1 MRIRLSMSVALMIL
15 ASTIS
20 AASAQAPPSADTFV
34 SSNAPTK
41 NFGSQPLLAVQSGTS
56 SYIQFNLS
64 GLPAGVTVTTATVRL
79 FVDAVSQAGSFDI
92 YEIDQPW
99 SENSLT
105 FNTAPS
111 LGVSASGGKPA
122 TVSKSSLNQFVV
134 VDITPLVQG
143 WLSGTV
149 PNNGVAIAL
158 AGGNAGSFGFDSKE
172 SEYTSHEP
180 ELEVSFSGVA
190 GPAGAQGPQGPA
202 GAQGPVGPTG
212 PQGSPGPA
220 GAQGAQGLTGPQG
233 IPGLGGA
240 PGAQGSPGAQ
250 GAPGPVGPPG
260 PQGAQGPGGTPGL
273 SGVNEVLVTA
283 VVASGFNAESITAFC
298 PAPQVVI
305 SGGCDALFG
314 SAAVGIYVPPTIVKA
329 TPSDNS
335 YVCLFNGGSG
345 INMPVAA
352 VAVCANAQ

>member
-1 MRIRLSMSVALMIL
+1 MRIRLSMSVALMTL
-15 ASTIS
+15 AFTTS

-34 SSNAPTK
+34 SSSAPAK

-56 SYIQFNLS
+56 SYVRFNLS
-64 GLPAGVTVTTATVRL
+64 GLPTAATVARATVRL

-111 LGVSASGGKPA
+111 LGVSASGGKPV
-122 TVSKSSLNQFVV
+122 TVSKSGLNQFVM

-143 WLSGTV
+143 WLSGAV
-149 PNNGVAIAL
+149 PNNGLAIAL
-158 AGGNAGSFGFDSKE
+158 VGGAGSFGFDSKE

-180 ELEVSFSGVA
+180 ELEVTFSGVA

-202 GAQGPVGPTG
+202 GAQGPVGLTG
-212 PQGSPGPA
+212 PQGPPGPA
-220 GAQGAQGLTGPQG
+220 GAQGTQGLTGPQG
-233 IPGLGGA
+233 IP
-240 PGAQGSPGAQ
+240 
-250 GAPGPVGPPG
+250 
-260 PQGAQGPGGTPGL
+260 GPGGTPGL
-273 SGVNEVLVTA
+273 SGVNEVLFTTT
-283 VVASGFNAESITAFC
+283 VADAFSGQYATVYC
-298 PAPQVVI
+298 PAGQTVI
-305 SGGCDALFG
+305 SGGCDAAYG
-314 SAAVGIYVPPTIVKA
+314 YSTSVPYIPPTIVKA
-329 TPSDNS
+329 TPSGNS
-335 YVCLFNGGSG
+335 YVCLFSGGGG